1 MTAGELVRF
10 LEDYDENEDVEVH
23 VLFEEVDAYG
33 AL

>member
-10 LEDYDENEDVEVH
+10 LEDYDENEDVEVQ